1 MKDITQYYSSNDIS
15 RILDLSTSSIRRYSI
30 ALEDAG
36 YKAIKRSDKGHR
48 RYTMQDVKT
57 VQYLHKLVNEK
68 KLPFNEALKKT
79 MADQSFIVNDVDIE
93 VLGDVNETERDL
105 TVKALENKIDSLSE
119 SVDEL
124 IKQNR
129 VLLKIIEDVKDDNK
143 HLINELDK
151 RILTLDSIGLNAIK
165 THEDIEDIDVPKDE
179 DNTQK
184 RIEIN
189 TDNVNEVIAM
199 KDDKDMQQYKE
210 EKKDVDAV
218 KETPIKIMQAED
230 HIDEERKETNIE
242 RMRKESEQSNNKGIG
257 KLFSRLL
264 GHK

>member
-129 VLLKIIEDVKDDNK
+129 VLLKIIEDVKVDNK

-151 RILTLDSIGLNAIK
+151 RILTLDSMGLNAIK

-184 RIEIN
+184 KIEIN
-189 TDNVNEVIAM
+189 TDSVNEVIAM
-199 KDDKDMQQYKE
+199 NDDKDVQQQDKE
-210 EKKDVDAV
+210 ENSEVDAV
-218 KETPIKIMQAED
+218 KETTIKIMQVDD

-257 KLFSRLL
+257 KLFRFF
-264 GHK
+264 GRK